1 MFQNYLAHK
10 TAERI
15 SEYVL
20 HGHTVK
26 CMCTYPVT
34 HYKAILRFQKV
45 LLHTQKGGGQKK
57 THSSLHLEW
66 VTWSLSIWK
75 MPRVLRLFNSLLIRN
90 VTPPC
95 PTDPYW
101 GGCVHEYDCV
111 RAHVCAP
118 HASSLQSWMLAALP
132 GLIPCPWE
140 TNSNCLHRLTGR
152 QGQGIKSLILRQ
164 KNETHR
170 TM

>member
-45 LLHTQKGGGQKK
+45 LLHTQKGGGAEKDSQQPPLRMS
-57 THSSLHLEW
+57 HVISEHLKDAKG
-66 VTWSLSIWK
+66 T
-75 MPRVLRLFNSLLIRN
+75 
-90 VTPPC
+90 
-95 PTDPYW
+95 
-101 GGCVHEYDCV
+101 
-111 RAHVCAP
+111 
-118 HASSLQSWMLAALP
+118 
-132 GLIPCPWE
+132 
-140 TNSNCLHRLTGR
+140 
-152 QGQGIKSLILRQ
+152 
-164 KNETHR
+164 
-170 TM
+170 